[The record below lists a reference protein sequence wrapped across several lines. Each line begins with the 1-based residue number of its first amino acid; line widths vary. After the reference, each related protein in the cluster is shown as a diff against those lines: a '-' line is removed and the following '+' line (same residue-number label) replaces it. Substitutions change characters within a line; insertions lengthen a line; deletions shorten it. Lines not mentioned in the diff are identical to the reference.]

1 MSHRYC
7 TRGAIAALMLTLVVS
22 GASGL
27 AAQTGD
33 VTGVVTDATTGQ
45 PIDGARVSLAGIRMS
60 GLTDAGGRYLL
71 SGVPAAAYTVK
82 VVIIGYRTREEEV
95 SITAGSTLVADFQLE
110 VSGVDLDQ
118 LVTAGAG
125 PSERRKI
132 GASLPTL
139 DFNGIA
145 EAFPVEGFS
154 QALEGRIPGVRSNG
168 TNGGIGSGRELRI
181 RGTDSFEYSRQRPL
195 VLIDGVRVDTEKLE
209 WGGMAGVTCCSFS
222 GGAGEDR
229 LSDLN
234 PEEIDR
240 VEVLKGPAAAAL
252 LGVEGSAGVIQV
264 FTKRGRTNTPPA
276 FTVTSGFG
284 FNRLRANLPT
294 RLRPNFT
301 GPYGFAARDP
311 NEHFVENGLVNNY
324 DLTVSG
330 GGRDATYF
338 AAAGFTYEEGSVKP
352 SDRSRANLRANL
364 HWAASENLSVDVA

>member
-145 EAFPVEGFS
+145 EAFPVEGFG

-181 RGTDSFEYSRQRPL
+181 RGTDSFRHTRQRPL

-209 WGGMAGVTCCSFS
+209 WGGMAKV
-222 GGAGEDR
+222 
-229 LSDLN
+229 
-234 PEEIDR
+234 
-240 VEVLKGPAAAAL
+240 VLL
-252 LGVEGSAGVIQV
+252 RWTV
-264 FTKRGRTNTPPA
+264 RGQ
-276 FTVTSGFG
+276 S
-284 FNRLRANLPT
+284 
-294 RLRPNFT
+294 
-301 GPYGFAARDP
+301 
-311 NEHFVENGLVNNY
+311 
-324 DLTVSG
+324 
-330 GGRDATYF
+330 
-338 AAAGFTYEEGSVKP
+338 
-352 SDRSRANLRANL
+352 
-364 HWAASENLSVDVA
+364 